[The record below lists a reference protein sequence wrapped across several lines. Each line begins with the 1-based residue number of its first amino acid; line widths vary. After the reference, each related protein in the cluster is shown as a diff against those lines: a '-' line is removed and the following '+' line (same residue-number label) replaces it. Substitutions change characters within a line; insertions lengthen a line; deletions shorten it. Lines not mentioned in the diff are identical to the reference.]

1 MKLEYFIW
9 FLLAIFYIYVVI
21 SLWNN
26 MIKNEKIK
34 KEREENKD
42 ELQK

>member
-9 FLLAIFYIYVVI
+9 FLLVIFYIYVVI